1 MYSFLVGTPAQ
12 NCPQTV
18 TRCAHACAEPE
29 YSEYRLLHL
38 GGTRPIKPDGK
49 LVVALLA
56 PNRTAG
62 VASHAEKCLLVRSE
76 KARLPKVAQ
85 SVPLAVNGIVAALHT
100 VRHC

>member
-1 MYSFLVGTPAQ
+1 M
-12 NCPQTV
+12 

-29 YSEYRLLHL
+29 YSEYRLLVAL

-56 PNRTAG
+56 PNRIAG
-62 VASHAEKCLLVRSE
+62 VANHAEKCLLVRSE
-76 KARLPKVAQ
+76 KARLAQSVAQ